1 MLQERS
7 KAQKGKIYNFVEKYP
22 NIQRLQQL
30 QSQDDWTVFLT
41 ATISTPTR
49 QYHAYYGT
57 PTTEVFV
64 GRFAEV
70 LALYDLDP
78 TDPTAAVTPNAMVYV
93 IDRTANNWVPI
104 TLMVLH
110 VEFDFIIT
118 M

>member
-1 MLQERS
+1 M
-7 KAQKGKIYNFVEKYP
+7 
-22 NIQRLQQL
+22 
-30 QSQDDWTVFLT
+30 
-41 ATISTPTR
+41 
-49 QYHAYYGT
+49 
-57 PTTEVFV
+57 
-64 GRFAEV
+64 

>member
-1 MLQERS
+1 MV
-7 KAQKGKIYNFVEKYP
+7 A
-22 NIQRLQQL
+22 
-30 QSQDDWTVFLT
+30 
-41 ATISTPTR
+41 PTKWN
-49 QYHAYYGT
+49 YCAYYSAPVIYGLG
-57 PTTEVFV
+57 
-64 GRFAEV
+64 GRYTSAM
-70 LALYDLDP
+70 APYNLDP